1 MLAIPYRVFDRS
13 IQEMEKMLVFISSL
27 PVDSCMFSEIL
38 EELDIQKNPESTDKP
53 AERRTVTFDP
63 IVQEYSANNN
73 IIDIEELKGL

>member
-13 IQEMEKMLVFISSL
+13 IQEMEKMLFYITSL

>member
-1 MLAIPYRVFDRS
+1 
-13 IQEMEKMLVFISSL
+13 MLVFISSL

-63 IVQEYSANNN
+63 IVQEYSANNK
-73 IIDIEELKGL
+73 IIELKGL